1 MPAALPVPQNFSF
14 DYSTI
19 TSQSIY
25 VNWTD
30 PVSTCVSQYRVNLTI
45 DGNLRGLNATDS
57 NYYMINRNDINP
69 GLPPDEY
76 CISVASVG
84 INGSTGPYTNPRCI
98 AFARKYNPI
107 IGVVSSVFLLGP
119 IPVQNLRYNPM
130 FVDSATPLLTQINV
144 TVLWD
149 VRYIIL

>member
-19 TSQSIY
+19 TNQSIY

-45 DGNLRGLNATDS
+45 NGNLRGLNATDS
-57 NYYMINRNDINP
+57 NYYMINHND
-69 GLPPDEY
+69 GPPHDVY

-84 INGSTGPYTNPRCI
+84 INGSTGPYTNPQCI
-98 AFARKYNPI
+98 AFAGKYNPI
-107 IGVVSSVFLLGP
+107 IGVVTSVFLLGP
-119 IPVQNLRYNPM
+119 IPVQNLRYDPM
-130 FVDSATPLLTQINV
+130 FVGSATPLLTQINV